1 MLILPANSVSDVP
14 SSCAVSHSPV
24 CVSRSCLSLTSQLF
38 TASDNVSSPFP
49 IANHEEAPHPEYLC
63 ACVFIAGHAFRSH
76 ELLVHRLESANDSKP
91 APSPPHPPRRVGVG
105 SLRTSPEI
113 QNSNEDGW
121 IQGGEGRADARVNLW
136 SDA

>member
-1 MLILPANSVSDVP
+1 MCGVSQ
-14 SSCAVSHSPV
+14 
-24 CVSRSCLSLTSQLF
+24 SCLRLAFL
-38 TASDNVSSPFP
+38 PFLDLSTLYGLRQCLL